1 MTPHPATD
9 LRVVY
14 REDPEPELFYL
25 EALRGVPEPRWLG
38 VWSRPYGDRL
48 VRVIRPLGAAEAG

>member
-1 MTPHPATD
+1 MSLPHANTD

-14 REDPEPELFYL
+14 REEPDPDLPYL
-25 EALRGVPEPRWLG
+25 EAARGAPEPRWLG

-48 VRVIRPLGAAEAG
+48 VRVLRP